1 MALIH
6 GTGILY
12 EGKGLLIM
20 GPSGSGKSDLALR
33 MIGCGAL
40 LIGDDYVEISQ
51 EESGLAVME
60 TVKNIAG
67 KIEVHNVGILDV
79 PFQSQCEIDLVLN
92 LVGDVG
98 QLDRLPEIKKR
109 TVDSL
114 SLPCLDFYGFEPSA
128 PEKIKAALAIFT

>member
-6 GTGILY
+6 GTGISY

-33 MIGCGAL
+33 MIGCGAI
-40 LIGDDYVEISQ
+40 LIGDDYVELSQ
-51 EESGLAVME
+51 GEAGRAVMG

-79 PFQSQCEIDLVLN
+79 PFRAQCEIDLVLN
-92 LVGDVG
+92 LVNNVG
-98 QLDRLPEIKKR
+98 QLDRLPEIKEI
-109 TVDSL
+109 TVDCI
-114 SLPCLDFYGFEPSA
+114 SLPCLEFYGFEPSA